1 MNEQVIYA
9 IALSKS
15 LPMDF
20 VAQRVLLERFGS
32 AKGVY
37 EHRHNLLDDD
47 DDGKAATGA
56 LAKAVAQ
63 MERYLEEAREELRW
77 ARDFGVDC
85 LTLDDSRYPRRLRE
99 CPDAPAVL
107 YRLGG
112 ADLNAER
119 VVSVVGTRQCT
130 EYGRTFCRR
139 LMADL
144 ARLCPGTLVVS
155 GLAYGI
161 DVAAHLMA
169 LECGLPTV
177 GVLAHGMEQIYPSV
191 HRDVAN
197 RMLRDGGGLVTEY
210 THGSRIGKIN
220 FVSRNRIVAGMADA
234 VIVVESK
241 RKGGSLITARLANEY
256 NREVMA
262 VPGRAFD
269 ERSEGCNNLI
279 RDNKAHLIDSAEDL
293 ISVMGW
299 AAPENA
305 GEPQQRELFPPLS
318 EEEQKVVLR
327 LREDYEGKD
336 LNQLA
341 IATDIPMV
349 QLVSVLFDLVE
360 KGIIHQIS
368 GGRYAML

>member
-9 IALSKS
+9 IALAKS

-20 VAQRVLLERFGS
+20 VAQRVLLEEFGS

-37 EHRHNLLDDD
+37 EHRHSLTAGE
-47 DDGKAATGA
+47 GKSATGA
-56 LAKAVAQ
+56 LANAVAQ
-63 MERYLEEAREELRW
+63 MELYFEEAREELRW
-77 ARDFGVDC
+77 ASDFGVDC
-85 LTLDDSRYPRRLRE
+85 LTLDGDCRYPKRLRE

-107 YRLGG
+107 YHLGG
-112 ADLNAER
+112 ADLNADR

-130 EYGRTFCRR
+130 EYGRTLCRR

-177 GVLAHGMEQIYPSV
+177 GVLAHGLEQIYPSA
-191 HRDVAN
+191 HRHVAN
-197 RMLRDGGGLVTEY
+197 QMIDRGGLVTEY
-210 THGSRIGKIN
+210 CHGSRIAKVN

-234 VIVVESK
+234 VVVVESK

-256 NREVMA
+256 NREVTA

-269 ERSEGCNNLI
+269 EHSEGCNNLI

-293 ISVMGW
+293 ISIMGW
-299 AAPENA
+299 AAPENT

-336 LNQLA
+336 LNQLE
-341 IATDIPMV
+341 IATGIPVV
-349 QLVSVLFDLVE
+349 QLLSVLFDLAE